1 MVAADRPND
10 EASVHCPHLVPPN
23 KIVRVISSLFID
35 HALSVFSSVGSTP
48 VFIIAHVCLVCC
60 DTSGSQN
67 TSKATHKEKLGFE
80 IPDTGCVL

>member
-1 MVAADRPND
+1 MCRVVAEEMVAADRPND

-48 VFIIAHVCLVCC
+48 VFINAQCLVCC
-60 DTSGSQN
+60 DTSGSQK
-67 TSKATHKEKLGFE
+67 TSKATHRKIGL
-80 IPDTGCVL
+80 